1 MVRTQSPHELSR
13 PRVVRVLSS
22 AVVACC
28 VLYGVSTIPGLRT
41 TPGYSHFW
49 EVGLYNLV
57 SSGGALIVL
66 LRALLVRQARLAWS
80 LVAGGMTSYAAAT
93 AYFSLRLQPMDEMPY
108 PSLSDG
114 LWLTFYPLSIAGILI
129 LARRQLRR
137 PQQGGLRAATPLDG
151 LIAGL
156 TIAAGS
162 AAFAFDRIVSTDGAK
177 PIAIVTNFAYPIA
190 DLVLLCLIVGVM
202 TALGRNAGPEWWLLG
217 AGMISFSVADT
228 WFLLQIASDTY
239 TPGSPV
245 DATWAVAQTLV
256 AVAAWRG
263 SVVTDTKVRSGAT
276 TVMLPALSGAA
287 CVTVLVAPRFS
298 SVSQLGVWLATASL
312 VVVLLR
318 LVQAV
323 GQASS
328 LALSREQ
335 AHTDELTGL
344 PNRRAFYES
353 LRNASEE
360 LQRQTGPPWTVLL
373 LDLDRFKEV
382 NDSLGHNT
390 GDQLLRQVA
399 RRLKEA
405 LGKDAQ
411 LSRLGGDEFAILVR
425 GHIGAAERVASDLI
439 AALRE
444 PFNVGVMNLHVDGSI
459 GLASLDRFTEP
470 GTALARADVAMYN
483 AKAHRSRTHVYSD
496 VVDGNAWDR
505 LASVEALRNAVHS
518 GELTLDFQPL
528 IELESG
534 RACGLEALVR
544 WQHPTRGRVGP
555 DEFLTMAEQTGLMPE
570 VTSLVLAQ
578 ALDHAVLLRD
588 HGLELP
594 VAINLSASDL
604 LRVDLVETVQKGLES
619 RRLPACALK
628 IEITET
634 LLVAEDIQA
643 KATLSLLR
651 NLGVRLAVDDYG
663 TGYSSLAYLHNLPV
677 SELKIDRAFISR
689 VLFDSRTATIV
700 RSTVKLAHDLGLTI
714 VGEGVESLAQA
725 DWLRTVGADAAQ
737 GWHIAHPMPAAA
749 SITWLLDQPS
759 DTMLPPSGSNRRS
772 RA

>member
-1 MVRTQSPHELSR
+1 MVQKPSPLVVSR
-13 PRVVRVLSS
+13 PRALRVFS
-22 AVVACC
+22 AVVVASC
-28 VLYGVSTIPGLRT
+28 VAYAVSTIPGMRA

-57 SSGGALIVL
+57 SSGSALIVV
-66 LRALLVRQARLAWS
+66 LRAVLVRQGRLAWS
-80 LVAGGMTSYAAAT
+80 LVAGGMVSYAAAT
-93 AYFSLRLQPMDEMPY
+93 AYFSLRLQPMVEMPY

-114 LWLTFYPLSIAGILI
+114 LWLSFYPLSIAGVLI
-129 LARRQLRR
+129 LAGRRLRR
-137 PQQGGLRAATPLDG
+137 PQAGPRAATPLDG

-156 TIAAGS
+156 TIAATS
-162 AAFAFDRIVSTDGAK
+162 AAFAFDHIVSTDGAR

-202 TALGRNAGPEWWLLG
+202 TALGRSAGPEWWLLG

-228 WFLLQIASDTY
+228 WFLLQIAADTY

-245 DATWAVAQTLV
+245 DAAWAVAQTLV

-263 SVVTDTKVRSGAT
+263 SVATDTAARSGAT
-276 TVMLPALSGAA
+276 TVMLPAMSGAA

-298 SVSQLGVWLATASL
+298 TVSQVGIWLATASL

-328 LALSREQ
+328 LAVSREQ

-353 LRNASEE
+353 LRHAADEME
-360 LQRQTGPPWTVLL
+360 QRTGPPRTVLL

-399 RRLKEA
+399 RRLNEA
-405 LGKDAQ
+405 LGQDAQ
-411 LSRLGGDEFAILVR
+411 LCRLGGDEFAILVR
-425 GHIGAAERVASDLI
+425 GDIGVAELVAADLI

-459 GLASLDRFTEP
+459 GLAALDRSVEP
-470 GTALARADVAMYN
+470 GTALARADVAMYS
-483 AKAHRSRTHVYSD
+483 AKAHRSRTHVYTD
-496 VVDGNAWDR
+496 DVDGNAWDR
-505 LASVEALRNAVHS
+505 LATVEALRNAVNDGQLS
-518 GELTLDFQPL
+518 VDFQPL
-528 IELESG
+528 IELASG
-534 RACGLEALVR
+534 RPCALEALVR

-555 DEFLTMAEQTGLMPE
+555 DDFLALAEQTGLMPE
-570 VTSLVLAQ
+570 VTSAVVTQ

-588 HGLELP
+588 NGLELP

-604 LRVDLVETVQKGLES
+604 LRVDFVDRVQKGLES
-619 RRLPACALK
+619 RLLPSSALT

-634 LLVAEDIQA
+634 VLVAEDIQA

-651 NLGVRLAVDDYG
+651 TLGVRLAVDDYG

-714 VGEGVESLAQA
+714 VGEGVESQAQA
-725 DWLRTVGADAAQ
+725 DWLRSVGADAAQ

-749 SITWLLDQPS
+749 SVAWLLDQSENVLPTS
-759 DTMLPPSGSNRRS
+759 DSERRS